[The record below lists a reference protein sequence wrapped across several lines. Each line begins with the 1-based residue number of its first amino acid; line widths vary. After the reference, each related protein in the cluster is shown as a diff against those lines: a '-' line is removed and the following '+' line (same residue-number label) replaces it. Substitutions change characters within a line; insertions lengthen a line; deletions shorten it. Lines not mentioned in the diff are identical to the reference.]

1 MELQKAIE
9 ERHSVRK
16 YKNVDIPESDIREII
31 KAAALAP
38 SEKNS
43 QNWHFVAIKN
53 RDLIEKVGQ
62 TIFDKNEALSAQM
75 DRIDPEKALRH
86 RKLCKNYTM
95 FLLNADVLTLVLSSP
110 FIHSYY
116 DEYRCMENGPELL
129 HQLMDIRNP
138 SMQSIGAALENISL
152 KAVELGYGTCWLT
165 SVNIASDEIMELLRK
180 DAGFEKEDFFLVAIM
195 AIGVPED
202 TPKGPP
208 KKSIEDIYTYIK

>member
-1 MELQKAIE
+1 MELQKTIQ

-16 YKNVDIPESDIREII
+16 YQNVDIPETDIREII

-86 RKLCKNYTM
+86 RKLCKNFTM
-95 FLLNADVLTLVLSSP
+95 FILNANVLTLVLSSP
-110 FIHSYY
+110 FIHNYY
-116 DEYRCMENGPELL
+116 DEYQRVENGNELL

-138 SMQSIGAALENISL
+138 SMQSIGAALENFSL

-165 SVNIASDEIMELLRK
+165 SGNIASDEIMELLK
-180 DAGFEKEDFFLVAIM
+180 KEEGFEKKDFFLVALM

-202 TPKGPP
+202 TPKGPS
-208 KKSIEDIYTYIK
+208 KKNLEDIYTYIE

>member
-1 MELQKAIE
+1 MELQKAID

-16 YKNVDIPESDIREII
+16 YQKVDIPESDILDII

-62 TIFDKNEALSAQM
+62 AVFDKNEALSAEM

-95 FLLNADVLTLVLSSP
+95 FFLNANVLTLVLSSP

-116 DEYRCMENGPELL
+116 DDYLRMENGAELL

-138 SMQSIGAALENISL
+138 SMQSIGAALENFSL

-165 SVNIASDEIMELLRK
+165 SGNIASDEIMGLLK
-180 DAGFEKEDFFLVAIM
+180 TEAGFEKEGFFLVALM

-202 TPKGPP
+202 TPKGPS